1 MINSKANLILIFGST
16 GKTGF
21 HIANALVDS
30 GYAVR
35 IIVRNKKKVTQ
46 LFK

>member
-1 MINSKANLILIFGST
+1 MNKPDLVVLFGST

-21 HIANALVDS
+21 HVANSLIDS

-35 IIVRNKKKVTQ
+35 IVVRNRKKVT
-46 LFK
+46 